1 MREGDM
7 EDLRD
12 AEVELGNRHGGGG
25 GAGADETARRLAL
38 SLLIRR
44 VNEDRGWNREQRARL
59 EVYRADESVCV
70 AEKAWGIEAG
80 DEDEG
85 DDNEGKGMKRG
96 VVTRGRGRGR
106 STGR

>member
-1 MREGDM
+1 
-7 EDLRD
+7 
-12 AEVELGNRHGGGG
+12 
-25 GAGADETARRLAL
+25 
-38 SLLIRR
+38 
-44 VNEDRGWNREQRARL
+44 
-59 EVYRADESVCV
+59 VYRADESVCV